1 MFGFLKE
8 KLKSAISKISR
19 KVEEEAPK
27 EEIEVETK
35 VKEEKP
41 KYKKKSEKVKSKK
54 KFEFIEEEHKHKPED
69 LTPEEEIA
77 KEPEKIV
84 GVKIIYFAHGT
95 TPDNE
100 KGIFSGQSKISL
112 SKLGKQQSKDLTNK
126 INVCFDVIFTSDL
139 PRAIESA
146 KLTWPDKEII
156 EDKRLRELDVGDFTN
171 KPENIIEDFI
181 NDNGIHKTLP
191 NGESLKD
198 LELRIKDFINDIYK
212 KYYGKH
218 IAIVAHKYTQL
229 AIEVL
234 LNNKTWEQA
243 IKEDWRHKK
252 IWQPGWNYKISNNL
266 EIKEEKKGFFS
277 KLKEKFDERKDPEP

>member
-35 VKEEKP
+35 VK
-41 KYKKKSEKVKSKK
+41 KVKSKK

-146 KLTWPDKEII
+146 KLTGPD
-156 EDKRLRELDVGDFTN
+156 
-171 KPENIIEDFI
+171 
-181 NDNGIHKTLP
+181 
-191 NGESLKD
+191 
-198 LELRIKDFINDIYK
+198 
-212 KYYGKH
+212 
-218 IAIVAHKYTQL
+218 
-229 AIEVL
+229 
-234 LNNKTWEQA
+234 
-243 IKEDWRHKK
+243 
-252 IWQPGWNYKISNNL
+252 
-266 EIKEEKKGFFS
+266 
-277 KLKEKFDERKDPEP
+277 

>member
-126 INVCFDVIFTSDL
+126 INVCFETAHAFESGYDL
-139 PRAIESA
+139 RDGQAVKKTFAEF
-146 KLTWPDKEII
+146 DKTT
-156 EDKRLRELDVGDFTN
+156 G
-171 KPENIIEDFI
+171 
-181 NDNGIHKTLP
+181 
-191 NGESLKD
+191 
-198 LELRIKDFINDIYK
+198 LE
-212 KYYGKH
+212 
-218 IAIVAHKYTQL
+218 
-229 AIEVL
+229 
-234 LNNKTWEQA
+234 
-243 IKEDWRHKK
+243 
-252 IWQPGWNYKISNNL
+252 
-266 EIKEEKKGFFS
+266 
-277 KLKEKFDERKDPEP
+277 KLKLIHLNDSKTALGSRSDRHADIGDGEIGLAGFSALIKFIKNKKLDIDLILETPTDSRRKKDIRTLKQIRDQR